1 MIKGLIMR
9 MDNEEESRNVDD
21 RRSRTGKGG
30 GGMPSMQ
37 TMMMLWPIV
46 KPLLRSKFGLLI
58 IGAGVAAYLMG
69 YNPLSL
75 IGMGGS
81 GASAPITKEQKME
94 DEKRKVFISKVLKST
109 EDIWTETLKQYGM
122 GYTKPTMVLYRGY
135 TRSGCGAAQSQ
146 MGPFYCPVD
155 KKVYLDLGF
164 FDELARRHN
173 SPGDFAQA
181 YVLAHEI
188 GHHIQDLEGTLDK
201 VQQAKQSWGGNSR
214 KANALQVRVE
224 LQADCYAG
232 AWAYHAQK
240 KFKMLEPGD
249 IEEALNAASSIGDD
263 TLQKEA
269 GQRVRPDGFTHG
281 SSAQRVSWF
290 KRGFESGDLGQ
301 CNTFK

>member
-1 MIKGLIMR
+1 MR
-9 MDNEEESRNVDD
+9 LEDERESRNVDD
-21 RRSRTGKGG
+21 RRESTGKG

-37 TMMMLWPIV
+37 TMMILWPIV
-46 KPLLRSKFGLLI
+46 KPLLKSKFGLLI
-58 IGAGVAAYLMG
+58 IGAGVAAYFMG

-81 GASAPITKEQKME
+81 SSQPVNKVKDEQ
-94 DEKRKVFISKVLKST
+94 RKVFISKVLKST
-109 EDIWTETLKQYGM
+109 EDVWTEILAKYGM
-122 GYTKPTMVLYRGY
+122 RYTKPTMVLYRGA
-135 TRSGCGAAQSQ
+135 TRSGCGSAQSQ

-188 GHHIQDLEGTLDK
+188 GHHVQDLQGTLDK
-201 VQQAKQSWGGNSR
+201 VQRAKQSWGGNIARS
-214 KANALQVRVE
+214 NALQVRVE

-232 AWAYHAQK
+232 VWGHYAQK
-240 KFKMLEPGD
+240 KFNMLEPGD
-249 IEEALNAASSIGDD
+249 IEEALRAASSIGDD
-263 TLQKEA
+263 TLQKQA

-281 SSAQRVSWF
+281 SSAQRVKWF
-290 KRGFESGDLGQ
+290 KRGFESGDVRQ
-301 CNTFK
+301 CDTFR